1 MDATQIDDL
10 EHALVPELRSAGIQ
24 LAYVDY
30 LELAASRRMAHA
42 MTNAIAQ
49 QLKLEH
55 APYRPREPGKI
66 EEWVPFLDDL
76 ITLSD
81 CVNGI
86 SIIIDN
92 ADVWLST
99 DKKTLFKLIEA
110 FQIQLHHWQEKK
122 KPCHLFFQMEKNDL
136 VRRIF
141 RPA

>member
-1 MDATQIDDL
+1 L
-10 EHALVPELRSAGIQ
+10 SSH
-24 LAYVDY
+24 
-30 LELAASRRMAHA
+30 RRIANA
-42 MTNAIAQ
+42 MTNAIAA

-55 APYRPREPGKI
+55 APYAPREPGKI

-76 ITLSD
+76 IGLSD
-81 CVNGI
+81 RVSGI

-99 DKKTLFKLIEA
+99 DKKTLFKLMEA

-141 RPA
+141 KAA

>member
-10 EHALVPELRSAGIQ
+10 EHALVPELRKAGIQ

-30 LELAASRRMAHA
+30 LELASHRRIADA
-42 MTNAIAQ
+42 MTNAIAA

-55 APYRPREPGKI
+55 APYPVTEPGHV
-66 EEWVPFLDDL
+66 EEWVMFLDDL
-76 ITLSD
+76 IGLSNR
-81 CVNGI
+81 VNGI
-86 SIIIDN
+86 AIIIDN

-110 FQIQLHHWQEKK
+110 FQVPLHHWQEKK
-122 KPCHLFFQMEKNDL
+122 KPCHLFFQMEKNGL

-141 RPA
+141 KAA